1 MVLKKKHKKCF
12 GIDSDLILLYNGTHS
27 IDNPSSQTITSID
40 LRKINLRDTRF
51 LISYPSAYKTLFSS
65 IEKLGIIEPVILL
78 EGSLPYIIVT
88 GFKRIEAA
96 KKLNLKK
103 IPAIIMK
110 LSTYEAFLISI
121 HTNMH
126 RGLNIIEKA
135 HTVEKMLRMDVPKSD
150 IYELMATLSLS
161 AHEKVLANLI
171 AIAGAEEAL
180 KRFIIKHTLS
190 MKNIEYM
197 LRFEKDERKM
207 IMKALARVRFT
218 EGYLRE
224 ILEMLHLVRIKKG
237 KLSTNAQELRIRLK
251 KRVHPKLSSLE
262 KQLEDIKKAAALPPA
277 LDIRVDP
284 FFEKEYIDITIRMKD
299 ELESKELLGK
309 LDDIFKKGYIRSILE
324 LTRGRVR

>member
-1 MVLKKKHKKCF
+1 MNNLF
-12 GIDSDLILLYNGTHS
+12 
-27 IDNPSSQTITSID
+27 PQTITRVALRQID
-40 LRKINLRDTRF
+40 LHDTRF
-51 LISYPSAYKTLFSS
+51 RISYPLADETLFSS

-78 EGSLPYIIVT
+78 EGGPPYVVVA

-96 KKLNLKK
+96 KKLNLKE
-103 IPAIIMK
+103 IPAIIMS
-110 LSTYEAFLISI
+110 LSAHEAFLISI

-135 HTVEKMLRMDVPKSD
+135 HAIEKMVRMDVPKPD
-150 IYELMATLSLS
+150 IYELMAVFSLS
-161 AHEKVLANLI
+161 AHEKVLTNLI

-180 KRFIIKHTLS
+180 KRFIIEHTLS

-207 IMKALARVRFT
+207 IMKALAPVRFT

-237 KLSTNAQELRIRLK
+237 KLSTGLLKDPGNAQELQARLK
-251 KRVHPKLSSLE
+251 KRVHPKLSSL
-262 KQLEDIKKAAALPPA
+262 KKKLEDIRKAAALPPA

-284 FFEKEYIDITIRMKD
+284 FFEKEYIDITIRTKD
-299 ELESKELLGK
+299 EQESKELLGK
-309 LDDIFKKGYIRSILE
+309 LDDIFEKGHIRSILE
-324 LTRGRVR
+324 LTKGRVR

>member
-1 MVLKKKHKKCF
+1 M
-12 GIDSDLILLYNGTHS
+12 
-27 IDNPSSQTITSID
+27 DNPSSQTITCIA

-51 LISYPSAYKTLFSS
+51 LISYPSADKTLFSS

-78 EGSLPYIIVT
+78 EGGPPYIIVT

-96 KKLNLKK
+96 KKLNLKE

-110 LSTYEAFLISI
+110 LTTYEAFLFSI

-135 HTVEKMLRMDVPKSD
+135 HAVEKMLRMDVPKSD
-150 IYELMATLSLS
+150 IYELMTMLSLS
-161 AHEKVLANLI
+161 THEKVLANLI
-171 AIAGAEEAL
+171 AIAGAEEPL

-197 LRFEKDERKM
+197 LRFEKDERTM
-207 IMKALARVRFT
+207 IMKALERVRFT

-237 KLSTNAQELRIRLK
+237 RLTKGLLKDPGNAQELRIRLK
-251 KRVHPKLSSLE
+251 KRVHPKLSSIE
-262 KQLEDIKKAAALPPA
+262 KKLEDIKKAAALPPA